1 MRFSVMRVLYLSL
14 GLAVAVGAGGYFWL
28 AHPGESP
35 APPAE
40 LRPLSAP
47 TPAPGPAVLPPAIV
61 MPPPPAPAATAEPST
76 PEAREAR
83 HRACLTLAGTDS
95 AAALR
100 HAEAAIA
107 AAPRGHDPRALDWAE
122 HCAAAALLAMGA
134 LEQAADRLERQGMGD
149 GRPAADRASLL
160 AQAGQVWLMAGDAE
174 RAFAAATLALVI
186 TPDDVELLTDRA
198 VAAASLG
205 RNFEAIDDLNRVI
218 DLDPARAEAFVY
230 RAGAWRQ
237 AGRAELA
244 ADDIARALAIDPGNA
259 EAYLERGLLRAAA
272 GRPADARA
280 DWQRAAERA
289 PGSPTEELARRQI
302 EALDRAPPLPA
313 PAPAPERPR
322 GR

>member
-1 MRFSVMRVLYLSL
+1 MRVLYLSL
-14 GLAVAVGAGGYFWL
+14 GLVVAVGAGGYFWL
-28 AHPGESP
+28 ADPSEAP
-35 APPAE
+35 PPPAE

-47 TPAPGPAVLPPAIV
+47 PPPAVAPILL
-61 MPPPPAPAATAEPST
+61 PPPPNSTAAPAEPAT

-83 HRACLTLAGTDS
+83 HRACLTLAGTDA

-100 HAEAAIA
+100 QAEAALA
-107 AAPRGHDPRALDWAE
+107 ANPRPSDPRALDWAE
-122 HCAAAALLAMGA
+122 HCAAAALLSMGA
-134 LEQAADRLERQGMGD
+134 LDQAADLLERQGMAA
-149 GRPAADRASLL
+149 GRPAAERASLL

-174 RAFAAATLALVI
+174 RAFAAATLGLVI

-205 RNFEAIDDLNRVI
+205 RNFEAIDDLNKVI

-302 EALDRAPPLPA
+302 EALDRAPPPPA
-313 PAPAPERPR
+313 RPPERPR
-322 GR
+322 TR

>member
-1 MRFSVMRVLYLSL
+1 MRVLYLSL
-14 GLAVAVGAGGYFWL
+14 ALLVAVGAGGYFWL
-28 AHPGESP
+28 ADHGEP
-35 APPAE
+35 PPAE
-40 LRPLSAP
+40 LRPLAAP
-47 TPAPGPAVLPPAIV
+47 TPAPT
-61 MPPPPAPAATAEPST
+61 PPAPAVAPIVLPPPPSAAAAPPAPATAE
-76 PEAREAR
+76 EREAR
-83 HRACLTLAGTDS
+83 HRACLTLAGTD
-95 AAALR
+95 AVAALR
-100 HAEAAIA
+100 QAEAVLSAN
-107 AAPRGHDPRALDWAE
+107 PRPSDPRALDWAE
-122 HCAAAALLAMGA
+122 HCAAAALLAMGE
-134 LEQAADRLERQGMGD
+134 LERAADMLERQGMAA
-149 GRPAADRASLL
+149 GRPAAERASLL

-174 RAFAAATLALVI
+174 RAFAAATLGLVI

-205 RNFEAIDDLNRVI
+205 RNFEAIDDLNKVI

-272 GRPADARA
+272 GRPAEARA

-302 EALDRAPPLPA
+302 EALDRAPPPPA
-313 PAPAPERPR
+313 RPPERPR
-322 GR
+322 TR